1 MDGMHKPPAVH
12 IVPRPS
18 RVACAGIVVVAVGTF
33 AVTLTL
39 PIIPLAKVGCFIA
52 LAAWAGMR
60 IWAVAL
66 RRGRR
71 AVREIKL
78 EADRS
83 LVMTHASGV
92 TSSGSLREASH
103 VGADLT
109 TLVWR
114 ANGQRR
120 SRSILILRDMLPAD
134 DFRRLRLL
142 MRHSRS
148 DADAKP
154 PASHA

>member
-1 MDGMHKPPAVH
+1 
-12 IVPRPS
+12 
-18 RVACAGIVVVAVGTF
+18 VGTF

-39 PIIPLAKVGCFIA
+39 PIIPLAKAGCFIA

-66 RRGRR
+66 RRRQR

-78 EADRS
+78 EGDRS
-83 LVMTHASGV
+83 LVVVHVSGA
-92 TSSGSLREASH
+92 TSTGYLRKALH

-114 ANGQRR
+114 ANGQRW
-120 SRSILILRDMLPAD
+120 SRSILILPDMLPAD